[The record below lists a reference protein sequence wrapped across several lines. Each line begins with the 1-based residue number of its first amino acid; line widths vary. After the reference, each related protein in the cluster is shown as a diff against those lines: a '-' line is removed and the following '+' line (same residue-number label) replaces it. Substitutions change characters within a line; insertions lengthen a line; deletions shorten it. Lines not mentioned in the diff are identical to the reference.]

1 MLLKRLWN
9 KILFTQHHWESE
21 SKGDTV
27 VKALSVHSPP
37 TNVARV
43 QI

>member
-1 MLLKRLWN
+1 MLLKRFLN

-21 SKGDTV
+21 SKGDTA